1 MKAKLIGAGSAVALA
16 FGLVLVWG
24 PIAPRRAQALE
35 NQAKRAIAHGDVQVS
50 PAELATVMRNRQ
62 LALAIFDLRDE
73 PAFNR
78 FHLVDAKRATS
89 LAEIRSLPDK
99 TVKML
104 VADSDEDAI
113 RAYRELAVMG
123 AKQLYVLAGGIPA
136 WLALFAP
143 DSSSGTLLAGAVGG
157 RHPASF
163 PDVDHLTLPKF
174 VPKVKLGATG
184 VKKASGGCG
193 G

>member
-1 MKAKLIGAGSAVALA
+1 MKGKLAGAGIAVALA

-24 PIAPRRAQALE
+24 PIAPRRSRALE
-35 NQAKRAIAHGDVQVS
+35 NQAARAIARGDVQVS

-78 FHLVDAKRATS
+78 FHLVDAKRPTS
-89 LAEIRSLPDK
+89 LADIRSLPDK

-104 VADSDEDAI
+104 VADSDDVAL
-113 RAYRELAVMG
+113 RAYRTLAGMG
-123 AKQLYVLAGGIPA
+123 TKQLYILSGGIPA
-136 WLALFAP
+136 WLTLFAP
-143 DSSSGTLLAGAVGG
+143 DAWSGSLLAGAMGG

-163 PDVDHLTLPKF
+163 PDIDHLTLPKF
-174 VPKVKLGATG
+174 VAKVKLGATG
-184 VKKASGGCG
+184 AKKASGGCG